1 MKVGDLIQFKNP
13 GKQSVAPPLI
23 GTVLGFPVAEHPK
36 QFRKVRVLV
45 GDAEEDWVMQFC
57 EVINES

>member
-1 MKVGDLIQFKNP
+1 MKVGDLVQFKTP
-13 GKQSVAPPLI
+13 SPRGGLPLV
-23 GTVLGFPVAEHPK
+23 GTVLGFPTAEHPK

-45 GDAEEDWVMQFC
+45 GDAEEDWIMQFC